1 MRRLMDKEQILD
13 DLRRLTEL
21 IKVGQENFTPEQEK
35 EFKSIYIRAIIREA
49 MRVK

>member
-1 MRRLMDKEQILD
+1 MDKEQILD

-35 EFKSIYIRAIIREA
+35 EFKSIYYIRAVIREA